1 MNDLRLWYKEDNSPR
16 QNDVLQLKEYTDFV
30 MCFKIKD
37 RGEVIIDMLLD
48 RCLLMSA
55 YNPNLRLTSE
65 LRVSIL
71 PKMNKLIE
79 YGVLQTWDRLYI
91 TFNSND
97 SEATLF
103 DRSYVDFKGENM
115 KVNDWGCRVIG

>member
-37 RGEVIIDMLLD
+37 RGKVIIDMLLD

-79 YGVLQTWDRLYI
+79 YGVLHTWDRLYI
-91 TFNSND
+91 TFN
-97 SEATLF
+97 
-103 DRSYVDFKGENM
+103 
-115 KVNDWGCRVIG
+115 